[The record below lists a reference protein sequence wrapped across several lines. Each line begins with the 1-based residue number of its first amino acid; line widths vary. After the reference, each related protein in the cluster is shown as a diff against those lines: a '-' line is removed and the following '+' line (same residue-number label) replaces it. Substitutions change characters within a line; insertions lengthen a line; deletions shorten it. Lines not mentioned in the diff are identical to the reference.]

1 MYDLVGPSG
10 SGKSTLLRVCARTLA
25 RDGGELFLDGAPSS
39 SFEPVQWRRRVC
51 LVPQQPALVGGTVRD
66 NLLLPWTLSVNAGSA
81 PPADGDLERLL
92 EAADLHDVELGRNA
106 AQLSG
111 GQAARVAL
119 LRAFATR
126 PRVLLLDEVDAALD
140 DESARAVAAPDQIAR
155 RRSHGL
161 SAHPTPRCRRRGLR
175 HLLAARR
182 GAVVRVAR
190 RRRRGRDALVS
201 GGVVDIGYVELFSA
215 SALMLVAGLVSWK
228 LELGQTRRIVVS
240 SVRCFMQLLAAGFLL
255 TYLFEF
261 QTWWLVALVLA
272 AMVIAAT
279 QIAVSRVKSRI
290 PGLVPSVFVSLF
302 VSSLVVGFI
311 VVEGVVRAD
320 PWFHA
325 RQVVPIVGMIMGNAM
340 AAVAVAI
347 DRLFSDLDAR
357 ASEMFSLTALG
368 ATPREAAAPS
378 LKAAIGAGMTPVL
391 ANMSAAGIVTFPGMM
406 TGQLLAGADPLSAAK
421 YQIVVMLMLSA
432 ANTVAIVTACFMTY
446 RKRFAPDG
454 YYLDEGIR

>member
-1 MYDLVGPSG
+1 M
-10 SGKSTLLRVCARTLA
+10 
-25 RDGGELFLDGAPSS
+25 
-39 SFEPVQWRRRVC
+39 
-51 LVPQQPALVGGTVRD
+51 
-66 NLLLPWTLSVNAGSA
+66 
-81 PPADGDLERLL
+81 
-92 EAADLHDVELGRNA
+92 
-106 AQLSG
+106 
-111 GQAARVAL
+111 
-119 LRAFATR
+119 
-126 PRVLLLDEVDAALD
+126 
-140 DESARAVAAPDQIAR
+140 
-155 RRSHGL
+155 
-161 SAHPTPRCRRRGLR
+161 
-175 HLLAARR
+175 
-182 GAVVRVAR
+182 
-190 RRRRGRDALVS
+190 S

-311 VVEGVVRAD
+311 VVEGVVHAD
-320 PWFHA
+320 PWFNA

-391 ANMSAAGIVTFPGMM
+391 ANM
-406 TGQLLAGADPLSAAK
+406 
-421 YQIVVMLMLSA
+421 
-432 ANTVAIVTACFMTY
+432 
-446 RKRFAPDG
+446 
-454 YYLDEGIR
+454 

>member
-1 MYDLVGPSG
+1 M
-10 SGKSTLLRVCARTLA
+10 
-25 RDGGELFLDGAPSS
+25 
-39 SFEPVQWRRRVC
+39 
-51 LVPQQPALVGGTVRD
+51 
-66 NLLLPWTLSVNAGSA
+66 
-81 PPADGDLERLL
+81 
-92 EAADLHDVELGRNA
+92 
-106 AQLSG
+106 
-111 GQAARVAL
+111 
-119 LRAFATR
+119 
-126 PRVLLLDEVDAALD
+126 
-140 DESARAVAAPDQIAR
+140 
-155 RRSHGL
+155 
-161 SAHPTPRCRRRGLR
+161 
-175 HLLAARR
+175 
-182 GAVVRVAR
+182 
-190 RRRRGRDALVS
+190 S

-311 VVEGVVRAD
+311 VVEGVVHAD
-320 PWFHA
+320 PWFNA
-325 RQVVPIVGMIMGNAM
+325 RQVVPIVGMI
-340 AAVAVAI
+340 I

>member
-1 MYDLVGPSG
+1 M
-10 SGKSTLLRVCARTLA
+10 
-25 RDGGELFLDGAPSS
+25 
-39 SFEPVQWRRRVC
+39 
-51 LVPQQPALVGGTVRD
+51 
-66 NLLLPWTLSVNAGSA
+66 
-81 PPADGDLERLL
+81 
-92 EAADLHDVELGRNA
+92 
-106 AQLSG
+106 
-111 GQAARVAL
+111 
-119 LRAFATR
+119 
-126 PRVLLLDEVDAALD
+126 
-140 DESARAVAAPDQIAR
+140 
-155 RRSHGL
+155 
-161 SAHPTPRCRRRGLR
+161 
-175 HLLAARR
+175 
-182 GAVVRVAR
+182 
-190 RRRRGRDALVS
+190 S

-311 VVEGVVRAD
+311 VVEGVVHAD
-320 PWFHA
+320 PWFNA

-340 AAVAVAI
+340 AAVAVA
-347 DRLFSDLDAR
+347 
-357 ASEMFSLTALG
+357 AS
-368 ATPREAAAPS
+368 S

-432 ANTVAIVTACFMTY
+432 ANTVAIVTACYMTY

>member
-1 MYDLVGPSG
+1 M
-10 SGKSTLLRVCARTLA
+10 
-25 RDGGELFLDGAPSS
+25 
-39 SFEPVQWRRRVC
+39 
-51 LVPQQPALVGGTVRD
+51 
-66 NLLLPWTLSVNAGSA
+66 
-81 PPADGDLERLL
+81 
-92 EAADLHDVELGRNA
+92 
-106 AQLSG
+106 
-111 GQAARVAL
+111 
-119 LRAFATR
+119 
-126 PRVLLLDEVDAALD
+126 
-140 DESARAVAAPDQIAR
+140 
-155 RRSHGL
+155 
-161 SAHPTPRCRRRGLR
+161 
-175 HLLAARR
+175 
-182 GAVVRVAR
+182 
-190 RRRRGRDALVS
+190 S

-290 PGLVPSVFVSLF
+290 PGLVPSVFMSLF

-311 VVEGVVRAD
+311 VVEGVVHAD
-320 PWFHA
+320 PWFNA

-421 YQIVVMLMLSA
+421 YQIVVILMLSA

>member
-1 MYDLVGPSG
+1 M
-10 SGKSTLLRVCARTLA
+10 
-25 RDGGELFLDGAPSS
+25 
-39 SFEPVQWRRRVC
+39 
-51 LVPQQPALVGGTVRD
+51 
-66 NLLLPWTLSVNAGSA
+66 
-81 PPADGDLERLL
+81 
-92 EAADLHDVELGRNA
+92 
-106 AQLSG
+106 
-111 GQAARVAL
+111 
-119 LRAFATR
+119 
-126 PRVLLLDEVDAALD
+126 
-140 DESARAVAAPDQIAR
+140 
-155 RRSHGL
+155 
-161 SAHPTPRCRRRGLR
+161 
-175 HLLAARR
+175 
-182 GAVVRVAR
+182 
-190 RRRRGRDALVS
+190 S

-368 ATPREAAAPS
+368 AAPS

>member
-1 MYDLVGPSG
+1 
-10 SGKSTLLRVCARTLA
+10 
-25 RDGGELFLDGAPSS
+25 
-39 SFEPVQWRRRVC
+39 
-51 LVPQQPALVGGTVRD
+51 
-66 NLLLPWTLSVNAGSA
+66 
-81 PPADGDLERLL
+81 
-92 EAADLHDVELGRNA
+92 
-106 AQLSG
+106 
-111 GQAARVAL
+111 
-119 LRAFATR
+119 
-126 PRVLLLDEVDAALD
+126 
-140 DESARAVAAPDQIAR
+140 
-155 RRSHGL
+155 
-161 SAHPTPRCRRRGLR
+161 
-175 HLLAARR
+175 
-182 GAVVRVAR
+182 
-190 RRRRGRDALVS
+190 
-201 GGVVDIGYVELFSA
+201 
-215 SALMLVAGLVSWK
+215 MLVAGLVSWK

-368 ATPREAAAPS
+368 LS
-378 LKAAIGAGMTPVL
+378 LIH
-391 ANMSAAGIVTFPGMM
+391 IF
-406 TGQLLAGADPLSAAK
+406 QLLVDMKAYDAYNRGEMSDHVPTDEELE
-421 YQIVVMLMLSA
+421 VG
-432 ANTVAIVTACFMTY
+432 
-446 RKRFAPDG
+446 FASIPHI
-454 YYLDEGIR
+454 EGVP

>member
-1 MYDLVGPSG
+1 M
-10 SGKSTLLRVCARTLA
+10 
-25 RDGGELFLDGAPSS
+25 
-39 SFEPVQWRRRVC
+39 
-51 LVPQQPALVGGTVRD
+51 
-66 NLLLPWTLSVNAGSA
+66 
-81 PPADGDLERLL
+81 
-92 EAADLHDVELGRNA
+92 
-106 AQLSG
+106 
-111 GQAARVAL
+111 
-119 LRAFATR
+119 
-126 PRVLLLDEVDAALD
+126 
-140 DESARAVAAPDQIAR
+140 
-155 RRSHGL
+155 
-161 SAHPTPRCRRRGLR
+161 
-175 HLLAARR
+175 
-182 GAVVRVAR
+182 
-190 RRRRGRDALVS
+190 S

-311 VVEGVVRAD
+311 
-320 PWFHA
+320 
-325 RQVVPIVGMIMGNAM
+325 VVPIVGMIMGNAM

>member
-1 MYDLVGPSG
+1 M
-10 SGKSTLLRVCARTLA
+10 
-25 RDGGELFLDGAPSS
+25 
-39 SFEPVQWRRRVC
+39 
-51 LVPQQPALVGGTVRD
+51 
-66 NLLLPWTLSVNAGSA
+66 
-81 PPADGDLERLL
+81 
-92 EAADLHDVELGRNA
+92 
-106 AQLSG
+106 
-111 GQAARVAL
+111 
-119 LRAFATR
+119 
-126 PRVLLLDEVDAALD
+126 
-140 DESARAVAAPDQIAR
+140 
-155 RRSHGL
+155 
-161 SAHPTPRCRRRGLR
+161 
-175 HLLAARR
+175 
-182 GAVVRVAR
+182 
-190 RRRRGRDALVS
+190 S

-325 RQVVPIVGMIMGNAM
+325 RQVVPIVAM

>member
-1 MYDLVGPSG
+1 M
-10 SGKSTLLRVCARTLA
+10 
-25 RDGGELFLDGAPSS
+25 
-39 SFEPVQWRRRVC
+39 
-51 LVPQQPALVGGTVRD
+51 
-66 NLLLPWTLSVNAGSA
+66 
-81 PPADGDLERLL
+81 
-92 EAADLHDVELGRNA
+92 
-106 AQLSG
+106 
-111 GQAARVAL
+111 
-119 LRAFATR
+119 
-126 PRVLLLDEVDAALD
+126 
-140 DESARAVAAPDQIAR
+140 
-155 RRSHGL
+155 
-161 SAHPTPRCRRRGLR
+161 
-175 HLLAARR
+175 
-182 GAVVRVAR
+182 
-190 RRRRGRDALVS
+190 S

-446 RKRFAPDG
+446 RKRFARIIIYNRIDVKGRSVVAGEPKFSHITVTPDDEDDVVIQAGARPTRPADPAPASPCEEEPAPEPEPAAANGSSTDEDARPKREKAGNEG
-454 YYLDEGIR
+454 YRETTMDDLKAAPMPLAQKVVLALAAVGVVAIVAWYLFLR

>member
-1 MYDLVGPSG
+1 M
-10 SGKSTLLRVCARTLA
+10 
-25 RDGGELFLDGAPSS
+25 
-39 SFEPVQWRRRVC
+39 
-51 LVPQQPALVGGTVRD
+51 
-66 NLLLPWTLSVNAGSA
+66 
-81 PPADGDLERLL
+81 
-92 EAADLHDVELGRNA
+92 
-106 AQLSG
+106 
-111 GQAARVAL
+111 
-119 LRAFATR
+119 
-126 PRVLLLDEVDAALD
+126 
-140 DESARAVAAPDQIAR
+140 
-155 RRSHGL
+155 
-161 SAHPTPRCRRRGLR
+161 
-175 HLLAARR
+175 
-182 GAVVRVAR
+182 
-190 RRRRGRDALVS
+190 S

-311 VVEGVVRAD
+311 GVEGE
-320 PWFHA
+320 PWYNA
-325 RQVVPIVGMIMGNAM
+325 RQLVPIVGMIMGNAM

>member
-1 MYDLVGPSG
+1 M
-10 SGKSTLLRVCARTLA
+10 
-25 RDGGELFLDGAPSS
+25 
-39 SFEPVQWRRRVC
+39 
-51 LVPQQPALVGGTVRD
+51 
-66 NLLLPWTLSVNAGSA
+66 
-81 PPADGDLERLL
+81 
-92 EAADLHDVELGRNA
+92 
-106 AQLSG
+106 
-111 GQAARVAL
+111 
-119 LRAFATR
+119 
-126 PRVLLLDEVDAALD
+126 
-140 DESARAVAAPDQIAR
+140 
-155 RRSHGL
+155 
-161 SAHPTPRCRRRGLR
+161 
-175 HLLAARR
+175 
-182 GAVVRVAR
+182 
-190 RRRRGRDALVS
+190 S

-261 QTWWLVALVLA
+261 QTWWLV
-272 AMVIAAT
+272 
-279 QIAVSRVKSRI
+279 
-290 PGLVPSVFVSLF
+290 GLVPSVFMSLF

-311 VVEGVVRAD
+311 VVEGVVHAD
-320 PWFHA
+320 PWFNA

>member
-1 MYDLVGPSG
+1 M
-10 SGKSTLLRVCARTLA
+10 
-25 RDGGELFLDGAPSS
+25 
-39 SFEPVQWRRRVC
+39 
-51 LVPQQPALVGGTVRD
+51 
-66 NLLLPWTLSVNAGSA
+66 
-81 PPADGDLERLL
+81 
-92 EAADLHDVELGRNA
+92 
-106 AQLSG
+106 
-111 GQAARVAL
+111 
-119 LRAFATR
+119 
-126 PRVLLLDEVDAALD
+126 
-140 DESARAVAAPDQIAR
+140 
-155 RRSHGL
+155 
-161 SAHPTPRCRRRGLR
+161 
-175 HLLAARR
+175 
-182 GAVVRVAR
+182 
-190 RRRRGRDALVS
+190 
-201 GGVVDIGYVELFSA
+201 
-215 SALMLVAGLVSWK
+215 
-228 LELGQTRRIVVS
+228 
-240 SVRCFMQLLAAGFLL
+240 
-255 TYLFEF
+255 
-261 QTWWLVALVLA
+261 
-272 AMVIAAT
+272 
-279 QIAVSRVKSRI
+279 
-290 PGLVPSVFVSLF
+290 
-302 VSSLVVGFI
+302 
-311 VVEGVVRAD
+311 RAD

>member
-1 MYDLVGPSG
+1 MTD
-10 SGKSTLLRVCARTLA
+10 
-25 RDGGELFLDGAPSS
+25 
-39 SFEPVQWRRRVC
+39 
-51 LVPQQPALVGGTVRD
+51 
-66 NLLLPWTLSVNAGSA
+66 
-81 PPADGDLERLL
+81 
-92 EAADLHDVELGRNA
+92 
-106 AQLSG
+106 
-111 GQAARVAL
+111 
-119 LRAFATR
+119 
-126 PRVLLLDEVDAALD
+126 
-140 DESARAVAAPDQIAR
+140 
-155 RRSHGL
+155 
-161 SAHPTPRCRRRGLR
+161 
-175 HLLAARR
+175 
-182 GAVVRVAR
+182 
-190 RRRRGRDALVS
+190 
-201 GGVVDIGYVELFSA
+201 GVVDIGYVELFSA

>member
-1 MYDLVGPSG
+1 M
-10 SGKSTLLRVCARTLA
+10 
-25 RDGGELFLDGAPSS
+25 
-39 SFEPVQWRRRVC
+39 
-51 LVPQQPALVGGTVRD
+51 
-66 NLLLPWTLSVNAGSA
+66 
-81 PPADGDLERLL
+81 
-92 EAADLHDVELGRNA
+92 
-106 AQLSG
+106 
-111 GQAARVAL
+111 
-119 LRAFATR
+119 
-126 PRVLLLDEVDAALD
+126 
-140 DESARAVAAPDQIAR
+140 
-155 RRSHGL
+155 
-161 SAHPTPRCRRRGLR
+161 
-175 HLLAARR
+175 
-182 GAVVRVAR
+182 
-190 RRRRGRDALVS
+190 S

-311 VVEGVVRAD
+311 VVEGVVHAD
-320 PWFHA
+320 PWFNA

-368 ATPREAAAPS
+368 ATPRE
-378 LKAAIGAGMTPVL
+378 AAIGAGMTPVL

>member
-1 MYDLVGPSG
+1 M
-10 SGKSTLLRVCARTLA
+10 
-25 RDGGELFLDGAPSS
+25 
-39 SFEPVQWRRRVC
+39 
-51 LVPQQPALVGGTVRD
+51 
-66 NLLLPWTLSVNAGSA
+66 
-81 PPADGDLERLL
+81 
-92 EAADLHDVELGRNA
+92 
-106 AQLSG
+106 
-111 GQAARVAL
+111 
-119 LRAFATR
+119 
-126 PRVLLLDEVDAALD
+126 
-140 DESARAVAAPDQIAR
+140 
-155 RRSHGL
+155 
-161 SAHPTPRCRRRGLR
+161 
-175 HLLAARR
+175 
-182 GAVVRVAR
+182 
-190 RRRRGRDALVS
+190 S

-311 VVEGVVRAD
+311 VVEGVVHAD
-320 PWFHA
+320 PWFNA

-391 ANMSAAGIVTFPGMM
+391 ANMSAAGIVEPILCRRRSTRSSSCSCCRPP
-406 TGQLLAGADPLSAAK
+406 TPSP
-421 YQIVVMLMLSA
+421 S
-432 ANTVAIVTACFMTY
+432 
-446 RKRFAPDG
+446 
-454 YYLDEGIR
+454 

>member
-1 MYDLVGPSG
+1 M
-10 SGKSTLLRVCARTLA
+10 
-25 RDGGELFLDGAPSS
+25 
-39 SFEPVQWRRRVC
+39 
-51 LVPQQPALVGGTVRD
+51 
-66 NLLLPWTLSVNAGSA
+66 
-81 PPADGDLERLL
+81 
-92 EAADLHDVELGRNA
+92 
-106 AQLSG
+106 
-111 GQAARVAL
+111 
-119 LRAFATR
+119 
-126 PRVLLLDEVDAALD
+126 
-140 DESARAVAAPDQIAR
+140 
-155 RRSHGL
+155 
-161 SAHPTPRCRRRGLR
+161 
-175 HLLAARR
+175 
-182 GAVVRVAR
+182 
-190 RRRRGRDALVS
+190 S

-311 VVEGVVRAD
+311 VVEGV
-320 PWFHA
+320 
-325 RQVVPIVGMIMGNAM
+325 
-340 AAVAVAI
+340 
-347 DRLFSDLDAR
+347 SDLDAR

>member
-1 MYDLVGPSG
+1 M
-10 SGKSTLLRVCARTLA
+10 
-25 RDGGELFLDGAPSS
+25 
-39 SFEPVQWRRRVC
+39 
-51 LVPQQPALVGGTVRD
+51 PQQPALVGGTVRD

-81 PPADGDLERLL
+81 PPADGELERLL

-140 DESARAVAAPDQIAR
+140 DESARAVGRLDQIAR

-175 HLLAARR
+175 HFLAARR
-182 GAVVRVAR
+182 GAVVRVA
-190 RRRRGRDALVS
+190 RRRGRDALVS

-311 VVEGVVRAD
+311 VVEGVVHAD
-320 PWFHA
+320 PWFNA

-378 LKAAIGAGMTPVL
+378 LKAAIGADMTPVL

>member
-1 MYDLVGPSG
+1 M
-10 SGKSTLLRVCARTLA
+10 
-25 RDGGELFLDGAPSS
+25 
-39 SFEPVQWRRRVC
+39 
-51 LVPQQPALVGGTVRD
+51 
-66 NLLLPWTLSVNAGSA
+66 
-81 PPADGDLERLL
+81 
-92 EAADLHDVELGRNA
+92 
-106 AQLSG
+106 
-111 GQAARVAL
+111 
-119 LRAFATR
+119 
-126 PRVLLLDEVDAALD
+126 
-140 DESARAVAAPDQIAR
+140 
-155 RRSHGL
+155 
-161 SAHPTPRCRRRGLR
+161 
-175 HLLAARR
+175 
-182 GAVVRVAR
+182 
-190 RRRRGRDALVS
+190 S

-311 VVEGVVRAD
+311 VVEGVVHAD
-320 PWFHA
+320 PWFNA

-378 LKAAIGAGMTPVL
+378 LKAAIG
-391 ANMSAAGIVTFPGMM
+391 AAGIVTFPGMM

>member
-1 MYDLVGPSG
+1 M
-10 SGKSTLLRVCARTLA
+10 
-25 RDGGELFLDGAPSS
+25 
-39 SFEPVQWRRRVC
+39 
-51 LVPQQPALVGGTVRD
+51 
-66 NLLLPWTLSVNAGSA
+66 
-81 PPADGDLERLL
+81 
-92 EAADLHDVELGRNA
+92 
-106 AQLSG
+106 
-111 GQAARVAL
+111 
-119 LRAFATR
+119 
-126 PRVLLLDEVDAALD
+126 
-140 DESARAVAAPDQIAR
+140 
-155 RRSHGL
+155 
-161 SAHPTPRCRRRGLR
+161 
-175 HLLAARR
+175 
-182 GAVVRVAR
+182 
-190 RRRRGRDALVS
+190 S

-290 PGLVPSVFVSLF
+290 PGLVPSVFMSLF

-311 VVEGVVRAD
+311 VVEGVVHAD
-320 PWFHA
+320 PWFNA
-325 RQVVPIVGMIMGNAM
+325 RQVVPIVGMIMGN
-340 AAVAVAI
+340 
-347 DRLFSDLDAR
+347 
-357 ASEMFSLTALG
+357 
-368 ATPREAAAPS
+368 
-378 LKAAIGAGMTPVL
+378 
-391 ANMSAAGIVTFPGMM
+391 
-406 TGQLLAGADPLSAAK
+406 ADPLSAAK